1 MESLTIV
8 LFPLWIISIAMGVLA
23 FLVPLFVLGI
33 YRNTKETKEINQKIL
48 TELKKLTGSSD
59 ISDEDVE
66 VREFNERQEISKET
80 FKSDSE
86 PEIGKHEVFIN
97 PDADE
102 FAMIENED
110 EKKEVKLFN
119 RR

>member
-23 FLVPLFVLGI
+23 FFVPLLVLGI
-33 YRNTKETKEINQKIL
+33 YQNTKGTREINIEIL
-48 TELKKLTGSSD
+48 KELKKLTGSDD
-59 ISDEDVE
+59 ISNEDVE
-66 VREFNERQEISKET
+66 VRRISEVQKISKEA
-80 FKSDSE
+80 FKNDSE

-102 FAMIENED
+102 FAMIESKNE
-110 EKKEVKLFN
+110 K

>member
-1 MESLTIV
+1 MDTVSVI

-33 YRNTKETKEINQKIL
+33 YRNTKETGEINKEILK
-48 TELKKLTGSSD
+48 ELKKLTVSSD
-59 ISDEDVE
+59 IRNEDTE
-66 VREFNERQEISKET
+66 VSKIDERQEISKEA
-80 FKSDSE
+80 FESNSE
-86 PEIGKHEVFIN
+86 PAIGKHEVFIN

-110 EKKEVKLFN
+110 EK